1 MTYRF
6 RHPDLHQEPDRVPVW
21 KFMVALAVV
30 LVVSAVTVVWA
41 VDMTEAQARGLRPS
55 GFFSEKFLG
64 PRRPVARVREDLFE
78 ERPPRLTV
86 EARDRADLET
96 YGWVDEERGV
106 IRIPIAR
113 AMELFVAGRRP

>member
-1 MTYRF
+1 MSYRF

-21 KFMVALAVV
+21 RFMVALAVV

-41 VDMTEAQARGLRPS
+41 VDMTEAQSRELRPS
-55 GFFSEKFLG
+55 GFFPEKFLG
-64 PRRPVARVREDLFE
+64 PRHPVGRVRADLFE
-78 ERPPRLTV
+78 EQQPQMTV

-96 YGWVDEERGV
+96 YGWVDEGRGV
-106 IRIPIAR
+106 VSIPVER